1 MKKSVLFSAV
11 ILFAAFV
18 PQKDNRKF
26 EEAKK
31 LVVPVAT
38 KLYFGKT
45 EVRNKEYK
53 EFLYDF
59 VRHGKREEV
68 YKYMPDITVW
78 ANDFEYKFNDPMTQN
93 YFSHPAF
100 DNYPLVGINYEGAVA
115 FCEWMTEKYNDEES
129 TIKIR
134 FRLPTK
140 EEWILASKGRNEN
153 TKYAGGLT
161 DIKDEKGHYQF
172 NHRVSEDD
180 FAKDYYEY
188 TGPAIKPYLYKPDG
202 FGLSCMAGNVAE
214 MISEKGIAMGGSW
227 KDYSDEM
234 LIGKSQ
240 TYDAPHSW
248 VGFRYVM
255 EITE

>member
-11 ILFAAFV
+11 ILFAAFAS
-18 PQKDNRKF
+18 QKDNRKF

-31 LVVPVAT
+31 LVAPVTA

-45 EVRNKEYK
+45 EVTNKEYK
-53 EFLYDF
+53 EFLFDL
-59 VRHGKREEV
+59 VRHGRIDV
-68 YKYMPDITVW
+68 LCSYISDIKLWT
-78 ANDFEYKFNDPMTQN
+78 NDFDNKFNDPMTQY

-115 FCEWMTEKYNDEES
+115 FCEWMTEKYNEEDS
-129 TIKIR
+129 TIKIL

-140 EEWILASKGRNEN
+140 EEWILASKGGNEN
-153 TKYAGGLT
+153 VKYAGGVT

-172 NHRVSEDD
+172 NHHVSEHD
-180 FAKDYYEY
+180 FAKDNYEY
-188 TGPAIKPYLYKPDG
+188 TCSAIKPYLYRPDG

-214 MISEKGIAMGGSW
+214 MISEKGIAIGGSW

-248 VGFRYVM
+248 LGFRYVM